1 MRITRVSVVIAVI
14 AGIIIY
20 FLVPPS
26 DFFVYFGIPA
36 IIIVN
41 TIRIM
46 ERKISMMKSR
56 KKCDLNIKVST
67 YP

>member
-46 ERKISMMKSR
+46 ERKNINDEKQ
-56 KKCDLNIKVST
+56 KKM
-67 YP
+67 